1 MLYCSKDRGGI
12 IMNKDL
18 KLKMGDKVTFL
29 DYRRVKHILYVDGY
43 DNKTIEY
50 FEGNANKVLKVERPV
65 KYETIY
71 EYKEILDDV
80 EREYLGNFIRPFRN
94 KISGIMKR
102 QNVKEEWIY
111 IFVIN
116 DVDMQLPPFKK
127 GKMYKNMKV
136 CEEYTLEELGL

>member
-1 MLYCSKDRGGI
+1 
-12 IMNKDL
+12 MNKDL